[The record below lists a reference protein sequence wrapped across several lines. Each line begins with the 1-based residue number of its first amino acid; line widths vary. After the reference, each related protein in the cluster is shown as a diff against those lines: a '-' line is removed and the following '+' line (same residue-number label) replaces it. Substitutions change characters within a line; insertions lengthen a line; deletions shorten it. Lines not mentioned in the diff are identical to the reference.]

1 MKNKNLELE
10 SELEECREELKKW
23 QIKDAVR
30 VFKHMES
37 LNGDFGE
44 YINNADE
51 DDIKHIQCCCDAFM
65 ERRYKTTKRGREND
79 LMLLKPIEKEF
90 VKVMDPDVSITEK
103 REILS
108 KPQVGQGIFTLLA
121 STVLPALISLFT
133 K

>member
-1 MKNKNLELE
+1 MNLKMQVKNWINMVKRRLHI
-10 SELEECREELKKW
+10 R
-23 QIKDAVR
+23 I
-30 VFKHMES
+30 FKHMES

-51 DDIKHIQCCCDAFM
+51 DDIKHIQCCCEAFM

-79 LMLLKPIEKEF
+79 LMLLKPIKREF
-90 VKVMDPDVSITEK
+90 EKVMDRDVSIKEK
-103 REILS
+103 RKVLS

-121 STVLPALISLFT
+121 STILSKIISLLQM